1 MADYR
6 VVEVH
11 DDQLGVAAGTLAVSV
26 TRGVENYRF
35 SYSPEFLQHN
45 DSYDIDPDLPR
56 SAGASLTVAN
66 LFGAFTDAAPDR
78 WGRNLIERARPG
90 RLFESSYLFDVHD
103 PLRQGA
109 LRFREDGRWLK
120 QDGTVPRLVNLPTLR
135 ALAREVVAGDPR
147 RVNQAAKELLD
158 VGTSALGGAHPKA
171 SVTDDGGRL
180 CIAKLALDTADSRNT
195 RNEYATLLL
204 AAEVGLRT
212 GPAPTLVH
220 GGEEAEVA
228 LIIPRFDR
236 TATGGRI
243 AYASAKTLL
252 GTAEGEKGD
261 WLHIAAVMEESGGDE
276 ADQKELW
283 RRAALGAV
291 VNNTDDHMRNHG
303 FLRVDGR
310 WQLSPVFDVNPNTNL
325 RTSHAT
331 MLDGRDDAQGII
343 AGLPAAAE
351 AMGVEHSDARD
362 FLNHVNQQVQNSD
375 WFTADIKDMAREL
388 HGKAMSA
395 FAHPTVQ
402 SSGEV
407 AVGAYMRG
415 GKVIPAHT
423 RRSARR

>member
-6 VVEVH
+6 VVDVH
-11 DDQLGVAAGTLAVSV
+11 DDQLGVAAGTLTVSV
-26 TRGVENYRF
+26 ARGVEKYRF
-35 SYSPEFLQHN
+35 SYRPEFLRHAG
-45 DSYDIDPDLPR
+45 SYDIDPDLPR
-56 SAGASLTVAN
+56 SAGTSLTVAN

-78 WGRNLIERARPG
+78 WGRNLIECVRPG
-90 RLFESSYLFDVHD
+90 RLFESTYLFDVHD

-109 LRFREDGRWLK
+109 LRFREDGRWLN
-120 QDGTVPRLVNLPTLR
+120 QDGTVPRLVNLPALR

-171 SVTDDGGRL
+171 SVVDDIGRL
-180 CIAKLALDTADSRNT
+180 CIAKLALDAADSRNT
-195 RNEYATLLL
+195 RNEFATLLL

-212 GPAPTLVH
+212 GPTPTLVH

-236 TATGGRI
+236 TASGGRI

-261 WLHIAAVMEESGGDE
+261 WLDIAAVMEESGGDE

-283 RRAALGAV
+283 RRAALGAA
-291 VNNTDDHMRNHG
+291 VNNSDDHLRNHG

-331 MLDGRDDAQGII
+331 MLDGHDDAQGVI

-362 FLNHVNQQVQNSD
+362 FLEHVNQTVQDST

-388 HGKAMSA
+388 HDKAVSA
-395 FAHPTVQ
+395 FARPSTQ
-402 SSGEV
+402 SSQE
-407 AVGAYMRG
+407 GAAGAHIRG
-415 GKVIPAHT
+415 GRIVPRHT

>member
-1 MADYR
+1 MSPCSSTDCPSACARLANYR
-6 VVEVH
+6 IVEVRE
-11 DDQLGVAAGTLAVSV
+11 DQLGVTAGTLVVSV

-56 SAGASLTVAN
+56 SVGTSLTVPN

-78 WGRNLIERARPG
+78 WGRNLIERVRPG

-109 LRFREDGRWLK
+109 LRFREDARWLN
-120 QDGTVPRLVNLPTLR
+120 QDGTVPRLVNLPELR

-147 RVNQAAKELLD
+147 RVNQAAKALLD

-171 SVTDDGGRL
+171 SVTDDVGRL
-180 CIAKLALDTADSRNT
+180 CIAKLALDAADSRNT

-204 AAEVGLRT
+204 AGEVGLRT
-212 GPAPTLVH
+212 GPAPTLIH

-236 TATGGRI
+236 TADGGRI

-261 WLHIAAVMEESGGDE
+261 WLDIAAVMEESGGDE

-283 RRAALGAV
+283 RRVALGAV

-310 WQLSPVFDVNPNTNL
+310 WQLSPVFDLNPNTNL
-325 RTSHAT
+325 RTNHST
-331 MLDGRDDAQGII
+331 MLDGRDDGPGII
-343 AGLPAAAE
+343 DGLPAAAE
-351 AMGVEHSDARD
+351 AMRVEHSDARD
-362 FLNHVNQQVQNSD
+362 FLNHINQTVQDSK
-375 WFTADIKDMAREL
+375 WFTADVKDTVRDL
-388 HGKAMSA
+388 HAKAMSA
-395 FAHPTVQ
+395 FT
-402 SSGEV
+402 G
-407 AVGAYMRG
+407 
-415 GKVIPAHT
+415 
-423 RRSARR
+423 

>member
-26 TRGVENYRF
+26 TRGVEKYRF
-35 SYSPEFLQHN
+35 SYSPEFLRHA

-56 SAGASLTVAN
+56 SAGPSLTVAN
-66 LFGAFTDAAPDR
+66 LFGAFTDTAPDR
-78 WGRNLIERARPG
+78 WGRNLIRRVRPG
-90 RLFESSYLFDVHD
+90 RPFESNYLFDVYD

-109 LRFREDGRWLK
+109 LRFREDGRWLN
-120 QDGTVPRLVNLPTLR
+120 QDGTVPRLGNLPALR

-158 VGTSALGGAHPKA
+158 VGTSALGGAHSKA
-171 SVTDDGGRL
+171 SVTDDTGRL
-180 CIAKLALDTADSRNT
+180 CIAKLALDTADSRNI

-212 GPAPTLVH
+212 GPPPTLVY
-220 GGEEAEVA
+220 GGDEAEVA

-236 TATGGRI
+236 TPNGGRI

-261 WLHIAAVMEESGGDE
+261 WLDIAAVMDESGGDE

-283 RRAALGAV
+283 RRVALGAA
-291 VNNTDDHMRNHG
+291 VNTNGHMRNHG
-303 FLRVDGR
+303 FLREDGR
-310 WQLSPVFDVNPNTNL
+310 WHLSPVFDVKPNTNL
-325 RTSHAT
+325 RTKHAT
-331 MLDGRDDAQGII
+331 MLDGQDDAEGII

-362 FLNHVNQQVQNSD
+362 FLNHVNETVQESK
-375 WFTADIKDMAREL
+375 WFTADVKDMVREL
-388 HGKAMSA
+388 HDKAMSA
-395 FAHPTVQ
+395 FARPATH
-402 SSGEV
+402 SSGNV

-415 GKVIPAHT
+415 GKIVPAHT

>member
-1 MADYR
+1 MDCPSGCARLANYR
-6 VVEVH
+6 VVEVR
-11 DDQLGVAAGTLAVSV
+11 DDQLGVTAGTLVVSV

-35 SYSPEFLQHN
+35 SYSPEFLQRT

-56 SAGASLTVAN
+56 SVGASLTVPK

-78 WGRNLIERARPG
+78 WGRNLIERVLPG

-109 LRFREDGRWLK
+109 LRFREDGRWLN
-120 QDGTVPRLVNLPTLR
+120 QDGTVPRLVNLPELR

-171 SVTDDGGRL
+171 SVTDDMGGL
-180 CIAKLALDTADSRNT
+180 CIAKLALDGADSRNT

-204 AAEVGLRT
+204 AAAVGLRT
-212 GPAPTLVH
+212 GPAPTLIH
-220 GGEEAEVA
+220 GGDEAEVA

-236 TATGGRI
+236 TADGGRI

-261 WLHIAAVMEESGGDE
+261 WLDIAAVMEESGGDE
-276 ADQKELW
+276 ADQNELW
-283 RRAALGAV
+283 RRVALGAV

-310 WQLSPVFDVNPNTNL
+310 WQLSPVFDLNPNTNL
-325 RTSHAT
+325 RTSHST
-331 MLDGRDDAQGII
+331 MLDGRDDGQGII
-343 AGLPAAAE
+343 DGLPAAAE
-351 AMGVEHSDARD
+351 TMRVEQSDARD
-362 FLNHVNQQVQNSD
+362 FLNHINQTVQDSK
-375 WFTADIKDMAREL
+375 WFTADVKDTVRDL
-388 HGKAMSA
+388 HAKAMSA
-395 FAHPTVQ
+395 FT
-402 SSGEV
+402 G
-407 AVGAYMRG
+407 
-415 GKVIPAHT
+415 
-423 RRSARR
+423 

>member
-11 DDQLGVAAGTLAVSV
+11 DDQLGVAAGTLVVAV

-45 DSYDIDPDLPR
+45 DSYDIDPDLLR
-56 SAGASLTVAN
+56 SAGTSITVPK

-90 RLFESSYLFDVHD
+90 KLFESSYLFDVHD

-109 LRFREDGRWLK
+109 LRFREDGGWLSSE
-120 QDGTVPRLVNLPTLR
+120 GTVPRLVNLPALR

-147 RVNQAAKELLD
+147 KINQAAKELLD
-158 VGTSALGGAHPKA
+158 AGTSALGGAHPKA
-171 SVTDDGGRL
+171 SVIDDMDRL
-180 CIAKLALDTADSRNT
+180 CIAKLALDVADSRNT

-212 GPAPTLVH
+212 GPAPNLVH
-220 GGEEAEVA
+220 GGDEAEVA

-236 TATGGRI
+236 TASGGRI

-261 WLHIAAVMEESGGDE
+261 WLDIAAVMEESGGDE
-276 ADQKELW
+276 ADQQELW
-283 RRAALGAV
+283 RRAALGAA

-310 WQLSPVFDVNPNTNL
+310 WQLSPVFDLNPNPNL
-325 RTSHAT
+325 RTSHST
-331 MLDGRDDAQGII
+331 MLDGQDDVHGLIN
-343 AGLPAAAE
+343 GLPAAAE
-351 AMGVEHSDARD
+351 AMGVEQPDARD
-362 FLNHVNQQVQNSD
+362 FLNHVNQTVQDSE
-375 WFTADIKDMAREL
+375 WFTADVKDMVRDL
-388 HGKAMSA
+388 HDKALAA
-395 FAHPTVQ
+395 FT
-402 SSGEV
+402 G
-407 AVGAYMRG
+407 
-415 GKVIPAHT
+415 
-423 RRSARR
+423 

>member
-1 MADYR
+1 MAEYR

-11 DDQLGVAAGTLAVSV
+11 DDQLGITAGTLAVS
-26 TRGVENYRF
+26 TARGVENYRF
-35 SYSPEFLQHN
+35 SYSPEFMQHA

-78 WGRNLIERARPG
+78 WGRNLIERVRPG
-90 RLFESSYLFDVHD
+90 RLFESNYLFDVHD

-109 LRFREDGRWLK
+109 LRFRENGRWLS
-120 QDGTVPRLVNLPTLR
+120 QDGTVPRLVHLPALR

-147 RVNQAAKELLD
+147 RVNDAAKELLD

-171 SVTDDGGRL
+171 SVTDHIGRL

-195 RNEYATLLL
+195 RNEYAALLL

-220 GGEEAEVA
+220 GGEDAEVA

-236 TATGGRI
+236 TANGGRI

-252 GTAEGEKGD
+252 GVAEGEKGD
-261 WLHIAAVMEESGGDE
+261 WLDIAAVMEESGGDE
-276 ADQKELW
+276 ADQQELW
-283 RRAALGAV
+283 KRAALGAA
-291 VNNTDDHMRNHG
+291 VNNTDDHLRNHG

-310 WQLSPVFDVNPNTNL
+310 WQLSPVFDVNPNMNP
-325 RTSHAT
+325 RTTHAT
-331 MLDGRDDAQGII
+331 MLDGKDEAQGII

-362 FLNHVNQQVQNSD
+362 FLNHVNQAVQDSK
-375 WFTADIKDMAREL
+375 WFTADVKDMAREL
-388 HGKAMSA
+388 HDEAVSA
-395 FAHPTVQ
+395 FA
-402 SSGEV
+402 
-407 AVGAYMRG
+407 
-415 GKVIPAHT
+415 
-423 RRSARR
+423 RRTTH